1 MISTMLSMV
10 RLCVSVHHKS
20 DIIAAKPIT
29 FTGEIYLKYSVS
41 VQHLSTKHD
50 FAEVCGFMLPFSS

>member
-20 DIIAAKPIT
+20 DIITAKPIT
-29 FTGEIYLKYSVS
+29 FTGEIYL
-41 VQHLSTKHD
+41 
-50 FAEVCGFMLPFSS
+50 AEVPRLNMIGLKYVYI